1 MGLFYLFLFN
11 RILMRIQ
18 LFYITLLF
26 IGLSTVGL
34 SQQGFI
40 TGIVGDGTTGEKL
53 PGVRVTVKNH
63 KIGAYSDLDGQFSIA
78 LSDGTY
84 DLQVTYMGYDTL
96 VLRQVFVE
104 PNETTALDLL
114 QIQADVKSYQEVVI
128 SANRRT
134 NTENAIL
141 SLKQKSSNMIDG
153 MSSAKFRKTGDSD
166 AGSAMRRIPGVSLSD
181 GKYIFIR
188 GIGDRYSKTLLNGL
202 EVPGLDPDRNTVQM
216 DIFPTKIIDNI
227 VVYKSASADL
237 PADFTGGLIDISLNS
252 AASEST
258 RSISMSTAYNPNYHF
273 KDNYLTYEKS
283 GADIFALGKDSR
295 TIPAENNIPFFAE
308 SVSNPNGIKAKRY
321 QEILGAFD
329 PILAAMEVSSLMDIG
344 IDANVGDFFKKKG
357 YTIGYNL
364 NVSYKNET
372 QFFEDAVFSRYGL
385 SSDRNENDLELRE
398 LQKGNY
404 GENNVLL
411 SGMLGLSLNTAKS
424 KYNFNVLHL
433 QNGTSTAG
441 VFDYDKTDQGAVF
454 SGFQHNLEYAQ
465 RSLSNVILS
474 GSHKFTDND
483 WELAWASST
492 SLSSIDNPDIR
503 FTRYEERND
512 GSYSIGTESGFPER
526 IWRELNEINSSAK
539 VDITKKVKLFGNEG
553 QFKFG
558 AVQNY
563 KKRDFKIRSFQI
575 NVRNVELTGDPNE
588 LFAEENLWPYNG
600 DVSKGTTFETPFIPV
615 NPNQFESSVLSS
627 GVYGLA
633 EVSPVER
640 LKIVFGL
647 RAELYTQRYTGRDQL
662 GTNILDNDVVLDE
675 LGLFPSMNIVYAVS
689 EKQNIRMSYGRT
701 TARPSFKEL
710 SYSEILDPI
719 TGRTFIGGLFRD
731 ANDVLG
737 VEYWDGNLVSTGIHN
752 FDLRWEMFHGKGQ
765 TFSIS
770 GFYKMFNNPIEV
782 VQFATQSGAFQPRN
796 VGDGTVIGLE
806 LEARQSLDFLSKK
819 LSNFNLAM
827 NVTLT
832 QSQIELSATEY
843 ESRVNNARVGQE
855 ISEFRDMAGQA
866 PWIINGGIEYRGSK
880 GFGKNLE
887 AGVYYN
893 VQGETLLFSG
903 IADRPDIYS
912 VPFHGVNMNVSKRFG
927 KKDQFNAG
935 VMLKNITNAKK
946 EAVFK
951 SYEAEDEYFF
961 TIRQGTTVSL
971 KMSYNF

>member
-1 MGLFYLFLFN
+1 
-11 RILMRIQ
+11 MRLH
-18 LFYITLLF
+18 LFYITFLF
-26 IGLSTVGL
+26 IGLSNAVF

-40 TGIVGDGTTGEKL
+40 SGVIDDETTGEKL
-53 PGVRVTVKNH
+53 PGVRVMVKNH
-63 KIGAYSDLDGQFSIA
+63 KIGAYTDLDGVFDISVIA
-78 LSDGTY
+78 GTY
-84 DLQVTYMGYDTL
+84 DIQVTYMGYDTL
-96 VLRQVFVE
+96 LVNQVVVRS
-104 PNETTALDLL
+104 NETTALNILKIRAQVNDFE
-114 QIQADVKSYQEVVI
+114 EVVI

-141 SLKQKSSNMIDG
+141 SLKQNSTNMIDG

-166 AGSAMRRIPGVSLSD
+166 AGAAMRRIPGVSLSD

-237 PADFTGGLIDISLNS
+237 PADFTGGLIDITLNS
-252 AASEST
+252 AATKST
-258 RSISMSTAYNPNYHF
+258 RSVSIGTAFNPNHHF

-283 GADIFALGKDSR
+283 GADLFAMGKNSR
-295 TIPAENNIPFFAE
+295 EIPAENNIPFFAE
-308 SVSNPNGIKAKRY
+308 SISNPNGVKAKRY
-321 QEILGAFD
+321 KEILGAFD
-329 PILAAMEVSSLMDIG
+329 PQLAAMESSSLMDIG
-344 IDANVGDFFKKKG
+344 IDANIGDLFKKKG
-357 YTIGYNL
+357 YTLGYNF

-372 QFFEDAVFSRYGL
+372 QFFEGALFSRYGL
-385 SSDRNENDLELRE
+385 ASNRSENDMELRE
-398 LQKGNY
+398 LQKGDY
-404 GENNVLL
+404 GESNVLL
-411 SGMLGLSLNTAKS
+411 SGMLGLTLNTSKS
-424 KYNFNVLHL
+424 KYNFNLLHL

-441 VFDYDKTDQGAVF
+441 IFDYDKTDQGAVF
-454 SGFQHNLEYAQ
+454 SGFQHNLEYAE
-465 RSLSNVILS
+465 RSLSNVIVS
-474 GSHKFTDND
+474 GDHKFTDND

-526 IWRELNEINSSAK
+526 IWRELKEINTSAK
-539 VDITKKVKLFGNEG
+539 VDLKKKINLFGNEG
-553 QFKFG
+553 HFKFG
-558 AVQNY
+558 VVQNY
-563 KKRDFKIRSFQI
+563 KKRDFKIRSFSI

-615 NPNQFESSVLSS
+615 NPNQFESSILSS
-627 GVYGLA
+627 GLYALT
-633 EVSPVER
+633 EISPVNR
-640 LKIVFGL
+640 LKVIVGI
-647 RAELYTQRYTGRDQL
+647 RAEMYSQKYTGRDQL
-662 GTNILDNDVVLDE
+662 GTNILNDDVVLEE
-675 LGLFPSMNIVYAVS
+675 LKLFPSMNMVYTIS
-689 EKQNIRMSYGRT
+689 EKQNLRLSYGKT

-737 VEYWDGNLVSTGIHN
+737 IEYWDGNLVSTSIHN
-752 FDLRWEMFHGKGQ
+752 FDLRWEMFHGRGQ

-770 GFYKMFNNPIEV
+770 GFYKMFDNPIEI
-782 VQFATQSGAFQPRN
+782 VQFASQSGAFQPRN
-796 VGDGTVIGLE
+796 VGDGTVVGLE
-806 LEARQSLDFLSKK
+806 FEARQSLAFFSKT

-832 QSQIELSATEY
+832 QSQIELSTSEY
-843 ESRVNNARVGQE
+843 ESRVHNARVGQE

-866 PWIINGGIEYRGSK
+866 PWIINGGLEFKGNK

-893 VQGETLLFSG
+893 VQGETLLFTG
-903 IADRPDIYS
+903 IADRPDIYT
-912 VPFHGVNMNVSKRFG
+912 VPFHGINMNVSKRFG

-935 VMLKNITNAKK
+935 IMLKNVGNAKK

-951 SYEAEDEYFF
+951 AYEAENEYFF
-961 TIRQGTTVSL
+961 SIRQGTTVSL
-971 KMSYNF
+971 KLSVDF

>member
-1 MGLFYLFLFN
+1 MKLH
-11 RILMRIQ
+11 
-18 LFYITLLF
+18 LLF
-26 IGLSTVGL
+26 IFFLFAGITTNGF
-34 SQQGFI
+34 SQEGFI
-40 TGIVGDGTTGEKL
+40 SGSIGDQTTNELL
-53 PGVRVTVKNH
+53 PGVRVMVKDQKN
-63 KIGAYSDLDGQFSIA
+63 GAYTDLDGAFSI
-78 LSDGTY
+78 SIDHGTY

-96 VLRQVFVE
+96 VVNSIEVKA
-104 PNETTALDLL
+104 NETVALDLL
-114 QIQADVKSYQEVVI
+114 KIKSEASDFEEVVI
-128 SANRRT
+128 SANRKT

-141 SLKQKSSNMIDG
+141 SLKQKSTNMIDG
-153 MSSAKFRKTGDSD
+153 MSSAKFKKTGDSD

-216 DIFPTKIIDNI
+216 DIFPTKMIDNI
-227 VVYKSASADL
+227 VVYKSSSADL
-237 PADFTGGLIDISLNS
+237 PADFSGGLIDITLNS
-252 AASEST
+252 GATEKT
-258 RSISMSTAYNPNYHF
+258 RSISMGTAFNPNYHF

-283 GADIFALGKDSR
+283 GADALGFGKGSR
-295 TIPAENNIPFFAE
+295 EIPAENNIPFFAE
-308 SVSNPNGIKAKRY
+308 TIANPDGVKAKRY
-321 QEILGAFD
+321 QQILGSFD
-329 PILAAMEVSSLMDIG
+329 PTLAAMESSSLMDIG

-372 QFFEDAVFSRYGL
+372 QFFEDALFSRYGL
-385 SSDRNENDLELRE
+385 SNDRNITKLETRE
-398 LQKGNY
+398 IQEGNY

-411 SGMLGLSLNTAKS
+411 SGMLGLTLNTAKS
-424 KYNFNVLHL
+424 KYNFSIMHL

-454 SGFQHNLEYAQ
+454 SGFQHNLEYAE
-465 RSLSNVILS
+465 RALSNVIIS
-474 GSHKFTDND
+474 GNHKFTNRNL
-483 WELAWASST
+483 ELAWASST

-512 GSYSIGTESGFPER
+512 GSFNIGTESGFPER
-526 IWRELNEINSSAK
+526 IWRELDEVNTSAK
-539 VDITKKVKLFGNEG
+539 VDLKKNLKLFGNEA
-553 QFKFG
+553 QFKIG
-558 AVQNY
+558 AMQTY
-563 KKRDFKIRSFQI
+563 KKREFKIRSFSI

-600 DVSKGTTFETPFIPV
+600 DISKGTTFETPFIPV
-615 NPNQFESSVLSS
+615 NPNQFESSVSS
-627 GVYGLA
+627 SAVYALT
-633 EVSPVER
+633 EISPVER
-640 LKIVFGL
+640 LKIVLGL
-647 RAELYTQRYTGRDQL
+647 RTELYSQRYTGRDQL
-662 GTNILDNDVVLDE
+662 GTNILNDDVVLEE
-675 LGLFPSMNIVYAVS
+675 LGFFPSMNLVYAVS
-689 EKQNIRMSYGRT
+689 EKQNIRISYGKT

-731 ANDVLG
+731 ANDVSG
-737 VEYWDGNLVSTGIHN
+737 VEYWDGNLQSTSIHN
-752 FDLRWEMFHGKGQ
+752 FDLRWELFHGRGQ

-770 GFYKMFNNPIEV
+770 GFYKMFENPIEV

-796 VGDGTVIGLE
+796 VGNGTVIGLE
-806 LEARQSLDFLSKK
+806 FEARQSLDFLSKK
-819 LSNFNLAM
+819 LSNFNLAA

-843 ESRVNNARVGQE
+843 ESRVTNARAGQE

-866 PWIINGGIEYRGSK
+866 PWIINGGLEYTGNK
-880 GFGKNLE
+880 GFGKKLN
-887 AGVYYN
+887 AGIYYN

-903 IADRPDIYS
+903 IADRPDIYT

-935 VMLKNITNAKK
+935 IMLKNILNAKK

-951 SYEAEDEYFF
+951 SFEAKDEYFF
-961 TIRQGTTVSL
+961 SIRQGTTVSL

>member
-1 MGLFYLFLFN
+1 MKLHLIYFTF
-11 RILMRIQ
+11 
-18 LFYITLLF
+18 LF
-26 IGLSTVGL
+26 IGLSTVGF

-40 TGIVGDGTTGEKL
+40 NGVIDDEITGEKL
-53 PGVRVTVKNH
+53 PGVRVMVKNH
-63 KIGAYSDLDGQFSIA
+63 KIGAYSDLDGGFDIS
-78 LSDGTY
+78 LPSGTY

-96 VLRQVFVE
+96 TVSEVVVKS
-104 PNETTALDLL
+104 NETTGLAVLK
-114 QIQADVKSYQEVVI
+114 IKSQVSDFEEVVI
-128 SANRRT
+128 SANRKT

-141 SLKQKSSNMIDG
+141 SLKQKSTNMIDG

-237 PADFTGGLIDISLNS
+237 PADFAGGLIDITLNS
-252 AASEST
+252 AATEST
-258 RSISMSTAYNPNYHF
+258 RSISMSTAFNPNYHF
-273 KDNYLTYEKS
+273 KSNYLTYEKS
-283 GADIFALGKDSR
+283 GADVMALGKDSR
-295 TIPAENNIPFFAE
+295 AIPAENNIPFFAE
-308 SVSNPNGIKAKRY
+308 TIADPNGAKAKRY
-321 QEILGAFD
+321 KQILGSFD
-329 PILAAMEVSSLMDIG
+329 PQLAAMESSSMMDIG
-344 IDANVGDFFKKKG
+344 IDVNVGDLFKKKG
-357 YTIGYNL
+357 YTIGYNF

-372 QFFEDAVFSRYGL
+372 QFFEDALFSRYGL
-385 SSDRNENDLELRE
+385 SNDRNENKLELRE

-411 SGMLGLSLNTAKS
+411 SGMFGLTLNTKRS
-424 KYNFNVLHL
+424 KYNFNLLHL

-441 VFDYDKTDQGAVF
+441 IFDYDKTDQGAVF

-465 RSLSNVILS
+465 RSLSNVIIS
-474 GSHKFTDND
+474 GSHKFTGSD
-483 WELAWASST
+483 WSLDWASST

-503 FTRYEERND
+503 FTRYEERSD
-512 GSYSIGTESGFPER
+512 GSFNIGTESGFPER
-526 IWRELNEINSSAK
+526 IWRELNEINTSAK
-539 VDITKKVKLFGNEG
+539 VDLSKKIKLFGNEG

-600 DVSKGTTFETPFIPV
+600 DISKGTTFETPFIPV
-615 NPNQFESSVLSS
+615 NPNQFESSVLST
-627 GVYGLA
+627 GVYGLT
-633 EVSPVER
+633 EISPVDR
-640 LKIVFGL
+640 LKIVLGL
-647 RAELYTQRYTGRDQL
+647 RTELYSQKYTGRDQL
-662 GTNILDNDVVLDE
+662 GTNVLNNDVVLEE
-675 LGLFPSMNIVYAVS
+675 LGFFPSMNVVYAVS

-737 VEYWDGNLVSTGIHN
+737 VEYWDGNLVSTSIHN
-752 FDLRWEMFHGKGQ
+752 FDLRWEMFHGRGQ

-782 VQFATQSGAFQPRN
+782 VQFATQAGAFQPRN
-796 VGDGTVIGLE
+796 VGNGTVLGLE
-806 LEARQSLDFLSKK
+806 LEARQSLDFIAKK

-843 ESRVNNARVGQE
+843 ESRVTNARSGQE

-866 PWIINGGIEYRGSK
+866 PWIINGGIEYKGNR
-880 GFGKNLE
+880 GFGKNLA

-903 IADRPDIYS
+903 IADRPDIYT
-912 VPFHGVNMNVSKRFG
+912 VPFHGVNMNVSKSFG

-935 VMLKNITNAKK
+935 IMLKNITNAKK

-951 SYEAEDEYFF
+951 SYEAEDQYFF
-961 TIRQGTTVSL
+961 SIRQGTTVSL

>member
-1 MGLFYLFLFN
+1 MKLH
-11 RILMRIQ
+11 
-18 LFYITLLF
+18 LLF
-26 IGLSTVGL
+26 IFFLFAGITTNGF
-34 SQQGFI
+34 SQEGFI
-40 TGIVGDGTTGEKL
+40 SGSIGDQTTNELL
-53 PGVRVTVKNH
+53 PGVRVMVKDQKN
-63 KIGAYSDLDGQFSIA
+63 GAYTDLDGAFSI
-78 LSDGTY
+78 SIDHGTY

-96 VLRQVFVE
+96 VVNSIEVKA
-104 PNETTALDLL
+104 NETVALDLL
-114 QIQADVKSYQEVVI
+114 KIKSEASDFEEVVI
-128 SANRRT
+128 SANRKT

-141 SLKQKSSNMIDG
+141 SLKQKSTNMIDG
-153 MSSAKFRKTGDSD
+153 MSSAKFKKTGDSD

-216 DIFPTKIIDNI
+216 DIFPTKMIDNI
-227 VVYKSASADL
+227 VVYKSSSADL
-237 PADFTGGLIDISLNS
+237 PADFSGGLIDITLNS
-252 AASEST
+252 GATEKT
-258 RSISMSTAYNPNYHF
+258 RSISMGTAFNPNYHF

-283 GADIFALGKDSR
+283 GADALGFGKGSR
-295 TIPAENNIPFFAE
+295 ELPAENNIPFFAE
-308 SVSNPNGIKAKRY
+308 TIVNPDGVKAKRY
-321 QEILGAFD
+321 QQILGSFD
-329 PILAAMEVSSLMDIG
+329 PTLAAMESSSLMDIG

-372 QFFEDAVFSRYGL
+372 QFFEDALFSRYGL
-385 SSDRNENDLELRE
+385 SNDRNITKLETRE
-398 LQKGNY
+398 IQEGNY

-411 SGMLGLSLNTAKS
+411 SGMLGLTLNTAKS
-424 KYNFNVLHL
+424 KYNFSIMHL

-454 SGFQHNLEYAQ
+454 SGFQHNLEYAE
-465 RSLSNVILS
+465 RALSNVIIS
-474 GSHKFTDND
+474 GNHKFTNRNL
-483 WELAWASST
+483 ELAWASST

-512 GSYSIGTESGFPER
+512 GSFNIGTESGFPER
-526 IWRELNEINSSAK
+526 IWRELDEVNTSAK
-539 VDITKKVKLFGNEG
+539 VDLKKNLKLFGNEA
-553 QFKFG
+553 QFKIG
-558 AVQNY
+558 AMQTY
-563 KKRDFKIRSFQI
+563 KKREFKIRSFSI

-600 DVSKGTTFETPFIPV
+600 DISKGTTFETPFIPV
-615 NPNQFESSVLSS
+615 NPNQFESSVSS
-627 GVYGLA
+627 SAVYALT
-633 EVSPVER
+633 EISPVER
-640 LKIVFGL
+640 LKIVLGL
-647 RAELYTQRYTGRDQL
+647 RTELYSQKYTGRDQL
-662 GTNILDNDVVLDE
+662 GTNILNNDVVLDE
-675 LGLFPSMNIVYAVS
+675 LGFFPSMNLVYAVS

-737 VEYWDGNLVSTGIHN
+737 VEYWDGNLVSTSIHN
-752 FDLRWEMFHGKGQ
+752 FDLRWEMFHGRGQ

-782 VQFATQSGAFQPRN
+782 VQFATQAGAFQPRN
-796 VGDGTVIGLE
+796 VGNGTVIGLE
-806 LEARQSLDFLSKK
+806 FEARQSLAFLSKR
-819 LSNFNLAM
+819 LDQFNLAM
-827 NVTLT
+827 NVTIT
-832 QSQIELSATEY
+832 ESQIELSATEY
-843 ESRVNNARVGQE
+843 ESRVNNARAGQE

-866 PWIINGGIEYRGSK
+866 PWIINGGLEYTGSER
-880 GFGKNLE
+880 FGKNLE
-887 AGVYYN
+887 VGVYYN

-903 IADRPDIYS
+903 IADRPDIYT

-927 KKDQFNAG
+927 KKDQFNVG
-935 VMLKNITNAKK
+935 LMLKNIFNAKK

-951 SYEAEDEYFF
+951 SYEAKDEYFF
-961 TIRQGTTVSL
+961 SIRQGTTMSL

>member
-1 MGLFYLFLFN
+1 
-11 RILMRIQ
+11 MRVQ
-18 LFYITLLF
+18 LIYITFVFVLF
-26 IGLSTVGL
+26 SFSSL

-40 TGIVGDGTTGEKL
+40 EGIVSDKVTDEKM
-53 PGVRVTVKNH
+53 PGVKVMVKNH
-63 KIGAYSDLDGQFSIA
+63 QIGAYSDFDGQFKIA
-78 LSDGTY
+78 IAEGTY
-84 DLQVTYMGYDTL
+84 DLQLTFIGYDTL
-96 VLRQVFVE
+96 IVNDVSVKVNQTIVLE
-104 PNETTALDLL
+104 LL
-114 QIQADVKSYQEVVI
+114 QITAQVSDFEEVVI
-128 SANRRT
+128 SATRKT

-202 EVPGLDPDRNTVQM
+202 DVPGLDPDRNTVQM
-216 DIFPTKIIDNI
+216 DVFPTKIIDNI

-258 RSISMSTAYNPNYHF
+258 RSISLSTSFNPNSHF
-273 KDNYLTYEKS
+273 KNNYLTYEKDATDLFAMGK
-283 GADIFALGKDSR
+283 GAR
-295 TIPAENNIPFFAE
+295 EIPAENNIPFFAE
-308 SVSNPNGIKAKRY
+308 SISDPDGVKAKRY

-329 PILAAMEVSSLMDIG
+329 PQLAAIESKSLMDMG
-344 IDANVGDFFKKKG
+344 IDANVGNLFKKQG
-357 YTIGYNL
+357 YSLAYNF
-364 NVSYKNET
+364 NVAYKNET
-372 QFFEDAVFSRYGL
+372 QFYEDALFSRFGL
-385 SSDRNENDLELRE
+385 SSDRDVNEMEVRE

-411 SGMLGLSLNTAKS
+411 SGMLGLNLSTSKS
-424 KYNFNVLHL
+424 KYNLNLLHL

-441 VFDYDKTDQGAVF
+441 VFDYEKTDQGAVF

-465 RSLSNVILS
+465 RSLSNIIVS
-474 GSHKFTDND
+474 GKHNLTNDD

-526 IWRELNEINSSAK
+526 IWRELNELNTSVK
-539 VDITKKVKLFGNEG
+539 LDVLKKMQLFGNSS
-553 QFKFG
+553 QFKIG
-558 AVQNY
+558 ALQNY
-563 KKRDFKIRSFQI
+563 KRRDFNIRSFSI
-575 NVRNVELTGDPNE
+575 NVRNIELTGDPNE
-588 LFAEENLWPYNG
+588 LFAAENLWPYNG

-627 GVYGLA
+627 GLYALT
-633 EVSPVER
+633 EISPLKR
-640 LKIVFGL
+640 LKLIIGL
-647 RAELYTQRYTGRDQL
+647 RTEFYSQRYTGQDQL
-662 GTNILDNDVVLDE
+662 GANVLNNDVVLQE
-675 LGLFPSMNIVYAVS
+675 LGLFPSMNVVLSIS
-689 EKQNIRMSYGRT
+689 EQQNLRLSYGKT

-737 VEYWDGNLVSTGIHN
+737 IEYWDGNLVSTAIHN
-752 FDLRWEMFHGKGQ
+752 FDLRWEMFHGRGQ
-765 TFSIS
+765 TFSVS
-770 GFYKMFNNPIEV
+770 GFYKLFNNPIEI
-782 VQFATQSGAFQPRN
+782 VQFASQAGAFQPRN
-796 VGDGTVIGLE
+796 VGNGSVIGLE
-806 LEARQSLDFLSKK
+806 LEARQSLDFISKM
-819 LSNFNLAM
+819 LNNFSLAV

-832 QSQIELSATEY
+832 ESQIELSTTEY
-843 ESRVNNARVGQE
+843 ESRVINARQGQE
-855 ISEFRDMAGQA
+855 IDQFRDMAGQA
-866 PWIINGGIEYRGSK
+866 PWIINGGIEFKGSR
-880 GFGKNLE
+880 GFGKSLE

-903 IADRPDIYS
+903 IADRPDIYT
-912 VPFHGVNMNVSKRFG
+912 VPFHGINMNISKRFG
-927 KKDQFNAG
+927 KNEQFNIG
-935 VMLKNITNAKK
+935 IMLKNIANSKK

-951 SYEAEDEYFF
+951 SFESEDQFF
-961 TIRQGTTVSL
+961 YSLKQGTTVNL
-971 KMSYNF
+971 KLSINF